1 VLPPS
6 SQAIPLSA
14 PAVSSLQ
21 APTSNAPINTS
32 APGKVLSTVNTT
44 SSTGSIDKSIQLSL
58 LQPLPN
64 KPESQWEQ
72 LVSEPNDEVSDP
84 KTPRPTWYQA
94 DSASSFERT
103 MLPEWFDGSAPHRTP
118 QSYRETREQ
127 IMVMSDRLGNRHVTA
142 TLVRRSIVGDAGSLI
157 RLHNFLNNWGLINED
172 AVNDTTPTG
181 SGLRQEGSALVPD
194 KKRTVWDEHRRD
206 ELMEAVVEQANRN
219 KRPKLATEEIPV
231 DDTFIPIDW
240 DAVAERVGHGTSSVD
255 CEREFL
261 SMPIQDSTKS
271 DAPGERSI
279 TPDINSSDHHNAS
292 SEAASLAS
300 LRESIFREIV
310 EKSKPEVLRAV
321 TDAAL
326 KATNND
332 LTDAQ
337 RVAIAG
343 LVAGQAAERARSE
356 EDALARILSE
366 LVDHRMQKIENRM
379 ALMDDLEGILEA
391 ERVCLELERR
401 DLYTARCRHW
411 FGGT

>member
-1 VLPPS
+1 
-6 SQAIPLSA
+6 
-14 PAVSSLQ
+14 
-21 APTSNAPINTS
+21 
-32 APGKVLSTVNTT
+32 
-44 SSTGSIDKSIQLSL
+44 
-58 LQPLPN
+58 
-64 KPESQWEQ
+64 
-72 LVSEPNDEVSDP
+72 
-84 KTPRPTWYQA
+84 
-94 DSASSFERT
+94 

-157 RLHNFLNNWGLINED
+157 RLHNFLNNWGFINED
-172 AVNDTTPTG
+172 AINDTTPTG